1 MSKKAVLDIGSLKMK
16 VAIFDVKSRQ
26 LLSSD
31 SHLTLLGKDLSETR
45 HIHQSSLDMLESA
58 LEKVSNQLKS
68 EGIADITIIGTEA
81 LRQAENT
88 GRVDDLVTR
97 FFPGKKLDIID
108 QVREADLFFTAISK
122 EFPDTHIAAM
132 DIGGGSVQVVEGIYG
147 SSTGET
153 VIEKK
158 YTLPT
163 GTYKLQQK
171 YSPKNDTISTQLLA
185 AEGEIHRAY
194 QEVDVHAPIL
204 VFGSSVMTDFI
215 LASGIATHRD
225 AGSKNHPIYIDQKT
239 LLDFLETLKTLR
251 PDSRD
256 HFYPEGG
263 YFMYGADYLLMNV
276 IAAAQ
281 RINPEKIYPTN
292 INTSYAFIDEN

>member
-16 VAIFDVKSRQ
+16 VAIFDVASRQ
-26 LLSSD
+26 IVSSD
-31 SHLTLLGKDLSETR
+31 SHLTLLGKDLSETG
-45 HIHQSSLDMLESA
+45 HIHQSSLEMLESA
-58 LEKVSNQLKS
+58 LKKVSGQFQA
-68 EGIADITIIGTEA
+68 EGITDVTIIGTEA

-88 GRVDDLVTR
+88 AKVDELVTR
-97 FFPGKKLDIID
+97 FFPGERVDIID

-122 EFPDTHIAAM
+122 EFPDTHIVAM
-132 DIGGGSVQVVEGIYG
+132 DIGGGSVQVIEGIYT
-147 SSTGET
+147 SSNRKG
-153 VIEKK
+153 VIQKK

-171 YSPKNDTISTQLLA
+171 YSPENDTISTQLLA
-185 AEGEIHRAY
+185 AEEEIRSAY
-194 QEVDVHAPIL
+194 QDVEVTAPIL

-215 LASGIATHRD
+215 VASGISTHHD
-225 AGSKNHPIYIDQKT
+225 TTSANHPVYVDQKE
-239 LLDFLETLKTLR
+239 LVDLLETLKTLR
-251 PDSRD
+251 PDART
-256 HFYPEGG
+256 HFYPDGG

-276 IAAAQ
+276 IAAAR